1 MSSRRKNLIFA
12 AVICLLAALSWLWLQ
27 HSARGS
33 GETAVVE
40 YGDAGQRVEYPLNK
54 NARYD
59 LDTGYYTVHFEV
71 QNGRIRFVDSPC
83 PDHTCESFGWLQN
96 AGDWAACLPARAKLS
111 VVQKKR
117 LLSKRKHAENALCA
131 LAKRSLFCYT

>member
-40 YGDAGQRVEYPLNK
+40 YGDAGQCVEYPLNK

-96 AGDWAACLPARAKLS
+96 DGDWAACLPARAKLI
-111 VVQKKR
+111 VVQK
-117 LLSKRKHAENALCA
+117 NA
-131 LAKRSLFCYT
+131 S

>member
-40 YGDAGQRVEYPLNK
+40 YGDAGQCVEYPLNK

-111 VVQKKR
+111 VMQK
-117 LLSKRKHAENALCA
+117 NA
-131 LAKRSLFCYT
+131 S

>member
-40 YGDAGQRVEYPLNK
+40 YGDAGQCVEYPLNK

-71 QNGRIRFVDSPC
+71 QNGRIRFVNSPC

-96 AGDWAACLPARAKLS
+96 AGDWAACLPAHAKLS
-111 VVQKKR
+111 VVQK
-117 LLSKRKHAENALCA
+117 NA
-131 LAKRSLFCYT
+131 S